1 MESCLSYVYPH
12 TRVHSIIGILKTT
25 AHNAFPVVTVDKA
38 LPLTPED
45 HDYPGNPIS
54 SNEEYARS
62 KTMSF
67 VLSEQ
72 RVRSRTLED
81 SHGGE
86 DWEQA
91 GSSVRLLSRQPKH
104 HAFKD
109 SYGSIH
115 SQSAPSESFI
125 KHAKPKHNFNYGGIE
140 EETSSSMDIGIAL
153 VITYAQY
160 NICSIFQSCINID
173 LYKAFM

>member
-125 KHAKPKHNFNYGGIE
+125 KHARPKHNFNYGGIE